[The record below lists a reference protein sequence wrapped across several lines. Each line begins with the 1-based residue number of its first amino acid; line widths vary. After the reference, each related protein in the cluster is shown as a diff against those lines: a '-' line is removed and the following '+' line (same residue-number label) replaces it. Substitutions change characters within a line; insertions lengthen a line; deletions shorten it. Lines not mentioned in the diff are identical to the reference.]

1 MADLHEL
8 GIEIVEIE
16 QVGLVSAELGHGR
29 SFLLNVGQLGRY
41 GGRVKVLLAH
51 QLVGV
56 LPEAGHLLL
65 LLGHQVLEGV
75 VGLQV
80 GLHRLNSG
88 AAVRVGQG
96 NLL

>member
-1 MADLHEL
+1 M
-8 GIEIVEIE
+8 
-16 QVGLVSAELGHGR
+16 
-29 SFLLNVGQLGRY
+29 
-41 GGRVKVLLAH
+41 LLAH

-80 GLHRLNSG
+80 GLHLLNSG